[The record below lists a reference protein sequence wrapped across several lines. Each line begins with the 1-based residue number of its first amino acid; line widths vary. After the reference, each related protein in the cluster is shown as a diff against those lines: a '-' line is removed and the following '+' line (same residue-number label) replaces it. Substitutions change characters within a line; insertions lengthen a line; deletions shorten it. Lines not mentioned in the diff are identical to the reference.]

1 MNCYCSDPWSS
12 SLLQKAFL
20 PQALNLL
27 TCKKESKYNLI
38 LHQNYC
44 CFVLKLMMISS
55 LILFHLF
62 QQMYMAFSFFMYRT
76 AMYIR
81 CHDLGMSFSIDGWS
95 FWGTSQCKSSSS
107 SSSSYSYLEFWVRF
121 CLEPHREYIAAAS
134 NSCWQPLCS
143 NWTPRSFFIN
153 GFVAAAAFESVANDI
168 FVLVGRRLW
177 SPRVRPQLTIT
188 REEYSSTPWNQDL
201 IKERMLKGTLLDA
214 AEKISSFKE
223 SVDQHQFL
231 LFLFFILGS
240 PHENS
245 HKRINLAKASALWT

>member
-1 MNCYCSDPWSS
+1 
-12 SLLQKAFL
+12 
-20 PQALNLL
+20 
-27 TCKKESKYNLI
+27 
-38 LHQNYC
+38 
-44 CFVLKLMMISS
+44 MMISS

-81 CHDLGMSFSIDGWS
+81 CHNLWMSFTIDGWS
-95 FWGTSQCKSSSS
+95 FWGTSQSKSASSSS

-153 GFVAAAAFESVANDI
+153 GCVAAAAFESVANDI

-177 SPRVRPQLTIT
+177 SPRIRPQLTIT
-188 REEYSSTPWNQDL
+188 REEYSSTPWNQDPV
-201 IKERMLKGTLLDA
+201 KPPPTRQSTHKTQSAWWA
-214 AEKISSFKE
+214 A
-223 SVDQHQFL
+223 
-231 LFLFFILGS
+231 
-240 PHENS
+240 
-245 HKRINLAKASALWT
+245 